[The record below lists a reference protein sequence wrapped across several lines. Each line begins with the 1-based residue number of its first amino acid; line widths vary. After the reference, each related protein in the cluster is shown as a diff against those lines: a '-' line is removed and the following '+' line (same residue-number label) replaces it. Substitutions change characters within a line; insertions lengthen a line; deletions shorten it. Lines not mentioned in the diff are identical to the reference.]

1 MEGYFQAAGAV
12 LLTVILGSAL
22 KYRDSQL
29 SGLLTLAVCVMV
41 LFIGVSY
48 LQPVL
53 DFLDKLENLG
63 QLDSQQ
69 VSLLLKAVGISLVS
83 EIAVMICT
91 DSGNGALGKALQVL
105 TSGAILWL
113 SLPLF
118 TGLLELIQRILE
130 EI

>member
-69 VSLLLKAVGISLVS
+69 LSLLLKAVGISLVS

>member
-41 LFIGVSY
+41 LVIGVSY

-69 VSLLLKAVGISLVS
+69 LSLLLKAVGISLVS
-83 EIAVMICT
+83 EIAVMICS